1 MNGHKEGGEPS
12 CGAFPDSIFGVA
24 PTGSTIPGSMN
35 TQEEGKKEATDEGSE
50 DGDDVEENEGRD
62 DQWEDTHSDFDMEVS
77 SNQTEEET
85 RTTRKSSGS
94 SKRSGSL
101 RTKPPPPLPS
111 VVCH

>member
-1 MNGHKEGGEPS
+1 
-12 CGAFPDSIFGVA
+12 
-24 PTGSTIPGSMN
+24 MN

-94 SKRSGSL
+94 SKRPENYGTCGAG
-101 RTKPPPPLPS
+101 RVIIHIIRRVIQREAPPKSHP
-111 VVCH
+111 